1 MTLQF
6 VNKRFPKRPNFNIV
20 REEKTEMVE
29 EVVKAP
35 KPEKNKSVKNSK
47 KMKSVD
53 KIEAAEMAIEAMEP
67 KVKVVKKDRGL
78 IERVESSKIILTE
91 DNRQMLND

>member
-1 MTLQF
+1 
-6 VNKRFPKRPNFNIV
+6 
-20 REEKTEMVE
+20 MVE

>member
-1 MTLQF
+1 MALQF

-20 REEKTEMVE
+20 REEKTERAE

-53 KIEAAEMAIEAMEP
+53 KIEAAEMPIEAMEP
-67 KVKVVKKDRGL
+67 KVKVVKKHRAL

>member
-1 MTLQF
+1 MALQF
-6 VNKRFPKRPNFNIV
+6 VNKRFPKRLNFKIV